1 MMLMSR
7 GLPGGQ
13 AQSAAIMT
21 QSATKS
27 CPVDAALG
35 SSWAALERFGPR
47 CSVELRAGGD
57 PAALTVPADGGQ
69 EQSATKSCPV
79 DACRTWVDSMV
90 IGLSLCPWA
99 KPVRDSGG
107 LRYSVTQAREAEAL
121 SAALLHEIDL
131 LQSDPELTRTGPL
144 YCT

>member
-47 CSVELRAGGD
+47 CSVELLAGGD

-90 IGLSLCPWA
+90 IGLSLTLTPT
-99 KPVRDSGG
+99 
-107 LRYSVTQAREAEAL
+107 LAL
-121 SAALLHEIDL
+121 ALALPL
-131 LQSDPELTRTGPL
+131 PLPLNQTLTR
-144 YCT
+144 